1 MVNHMA
7 QGAATSMED
16 GAFLARTLSRV
27 VSGDLTLAQA
37 ITIYEAE
44 RIPKAHTKQQV
55 SFLNGAIWQL
65 PDGPE
70 QQARDAAMAP
80 ELQGQPMVRSPNLY
94 GDPYT
99 TLTIYG
105 YDVEAHA
112 DRAIKEYLDK
122 EQVLDKKT
130 GVTDQELERN
140 VGYWW
145 PKERELRA
153 SKLFRQN
160 DIM

>member
-16 GAFLARTLSRV
+16 GTFLARTLSRV
-27 VSGDLTLAQA
+27 VSGDLSLTQA
-37 ITIYEAE
+37 VNIYEAE
-44 RIPKAHTKQQV
+44 RMPKAHTKQQV

-65 PDGPE
+65 PDGPA
-70 QQARDAAMAP
+70 QKARDAAMAP
-80 ELQGQPMVRSPNLY
+80 ELRGEPMVRSPNLY

-105 YDVEAHA
+105 YDVEEHA
-112 DRAIKEYLDK
+112 ERAIEEYLDK
-122 EQVLDKKT
+122 QAVLDKKT

-145 PKERELRA
+145 PKQTELKA
-153 SKLFRQN
+153 SKL
-160 DIM
+160 